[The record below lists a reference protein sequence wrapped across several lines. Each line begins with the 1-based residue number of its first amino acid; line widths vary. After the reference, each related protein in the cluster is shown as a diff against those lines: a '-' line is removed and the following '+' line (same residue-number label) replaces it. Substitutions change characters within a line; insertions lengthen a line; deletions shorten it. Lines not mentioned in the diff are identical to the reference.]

1 MKSLAETKLQNYVA
15 YVHPLSS
22 EVTPRLFKAI
32 DIFEA
37 QAKVVEFESN
47 FPSEFNWQLESIK
60 TELIDLYL
68 ENFIEAELSKEK
80 SLNRISELMETLPS
94 DKPFNTPEFWG
105 AKILAHQM
113 NAWRHF
119 KAVIQDIDK
128 DEEPFE
134 VSMEGLLSIINA
146 DRSSLWL
153 DYDVNDWE
161 EGWKEWVEGVS
172 YNLISTNQ

>member
-1 MKSLAETKLQNYVA
+1 
-15 YVHPLSS
+15 
-22 EVTPRLFKAI
+22 
-32 DIFEA
+32 
-37 QAKVVEFESN
+37 
-47 FPSEFNWQLESIK
+47 
-60 TELIDLYL
+60 
-68 ENFIEAELSKEK
+68 
-80 SLNRISELMETLPS
+80 METMPS

-105 AKILAHQM
+105 AKILAHEM
-113 NAWRHF
+113 NAWKHF

-128 DEEPFE
+128 SAEPFE
-134 VSMEGLLSIINA
+134 VSMEGLLSIINS